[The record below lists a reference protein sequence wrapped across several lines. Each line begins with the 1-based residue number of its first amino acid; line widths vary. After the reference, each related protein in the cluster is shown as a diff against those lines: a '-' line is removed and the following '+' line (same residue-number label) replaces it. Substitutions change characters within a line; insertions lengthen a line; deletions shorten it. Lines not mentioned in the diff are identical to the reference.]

1 MNLTRW
7 FAALA
12 LACVLTGP
20 TLAQTKHSGT
30 TSAGATA
37 DQTSDLVD
45 RLQQGGLGAVLRDGE
60 LARALGF
67 DEEQFMLAQDIID
80 AYQSL
85 MQGWMLLDPGMIS
98 PETMQAMMMIRFMMD
113 MELFSIL
120 TPEQQQKLEAL
131 FQQNQGTDS
140 TQTTQATQTTPVGG
154 VSATKKK

>member
-7 FAALA
+7 LAALA
-12 LACVLTGP
+12 LACVLTVP
-20 TLAQTKHSGT
+20 ALAQTKQSGT
-30 TSAGATA
+30 TSAGCTA

-45 RLQQGGLGAVLRDGE
+45 RLQQGGLAAVLRDGE
-60 LARALGF
+60 LAHALGF

-85 MQGWMLLDPGMIS
+85 VQMWALLDPGMIS

-120 TPEQQQKLEAL
+120 TSEQQQQLEAL
-131 FQQNQGTDS
+131 FQQYHGADT
-140 TQTTQATQTTPVGG
+140 TQQATQTGAGSTTK
-154 VSATKKK
+154 ATSKK